1 MSFGHLLPLA
11 LVCLLVLAGCGL
23 ASGQRTALTT
33 AAPIPTD
40 VPGLNRFINLPVQ
53 PVQVQWQ
60 MNEKGSGDRM
70 AIGPTDIELIAVL
83 RLDPQGLQALRS
95 RLAEQ
100 TSPAELFVARD
111 FVQPWFLAPIQRRFV
126 ADPAYPDLLRLAG
139 VRYEPAPFARDG
151 LSNGYVVLAEDTVF
165 IYLHSM

>member
-1 MSFGHLLPLA
+1 MSFGRLLLLA
-11 LVCLLVLAGCGL
+11 LACLLVLAGCGP
-23 ASGQRTALTT
+23 ASGQRTAPTT

-40 VPGLNRFINLPVQ
+40 VPGLSRFINLPVQ

-60 MNEKGSGDRM
+60 VNEKGSGDRM
-70 AIGPTDIELIAVL
+70 AIGPTDIELVAVL

-95 RLAEQ
+95 QLTEQ
-100 TSPAELFVARD
+100 TGPAELFVAPD
-111 FVQPWFLAPIQRRFV
+111 FVQPWFPASIQRRFV
-126 ADPAYPDLLRLAG
+126 ADPAHPDLLRLAG

-151 LSNGYVVLAEDTVF
+151 LSNGYVLLAEDTVF